1 MFNISDSFFKKIENK
16 TNINKDTIISLANKL
31 QKSNMKDE
39 KVLRDVVKE
48 ISMMAGKEI
57 SKEKEDK
64 IVNTIIQDEIPKD
77 IESMI

>member
-48 ISMMAGKEI
+48 ISIMAGKEI